1 MSTARVLVVGG
12 GVGGLAAALGL
23 ARQGHDVT
31 VLERD
36 PLPDV
41 RDVEAAFEAER
52 RGAPQVHQT
61 HGFLARLVVELRE
74 RFPDVLD
81 DLLAAGC
88 VTMPTTASL
97 GEPRPGDEDLRV
109 LVVRRTTLE
118 WVLRR
123 AVADQPGV
131 TMHTG
136 VGVRG
141 LLGEPATE
149 DRPARVTGVVDED
162 GTTWEA
168 DVVVAA
174 TGRRGPVVRWLDE
187 LGAEVPETVHE
198 SGLMYLSRWYRFVDG
213 GEIELDPKLGGDLG
227 FVKYLAVPGDGD
239 TLSITLAVRT
249 DDTELRSALSDPGR
263 FEHACRIL
271 PGPDRFVGRYDLE
284 PIGGV
289 RPMTGLLNRIR
300 RFLDED
306 GAPVALGFHAV
317 GDTHTCTNPL
327 YGRGC
332 SLALVQAIH
341 LVDALAEHPDDAH
354 ARAVAY
360 EQAAAAQIEPWF
372 DVSVQMD
379 RLGADPAGLAI
390 GGPSDGGDDGGG
402 GAKAMG
408 ALFAAAATD
417 PIIGR
422 GMSRFW
428 NLLATPAELMGDME
442 LMARMAEVMSD
453 PDAHPLP
460 PNEGPTRSELLDALA
475 EPLEDATVPASTT
488 PAAVDRGAS

>member
-1 MSTARVLVVGG
+1 MARGRVIIVGA
-12 GVGGLAAALGL
+12 GVGGLTAALGF
-23 ARQGHDVT
+23 ARAAYEVT

-36 PLPDV
+36 PLPEVTDA
-41 RDVEAAFEAER
+41 ETAFGADR

-81 DLLAAGC
+81 ALLAAGC

-118 WVLRR
+118 WVLRT
-123 AVADQPGV
+123 AVLDEPGV
-131 TMHTG
+131 TVRTG
-136 VGVRG
+136 IAVRS
-141 LLGEPATE
+141 LLG
-149 DRPARVTGVVDED
+149 RPAADGAPAVVTGVVDEG
-162 GTTWEA
+162 GTEWEA
-168 DVVVAA
+168 GMVVAA
-174 TGRRGPVVRWLDE
+174 TGRRGPVPALLGE
-187 LGAEVPETVHE
+187 LGVDLSETIHE
-198 SGLMYLSRWYRFVDG
+198 SGLMYLTRWYRFVDG
-213 GEIELDPKLGGDLG
+213 FDSELDPKLGGDLG

-249 DDTELRSALSDPGR
+249 DDAELRSALSDPDR

-271 PGPDRFVGRYDLE
+271 PGPDRFVGRFPLE

-300 RFLDED
+300 RFVD
-306 GAPVALGFHAV
+306 GDGRPTVLGFHAI

-332 SLALVQAIH
+332 SLAVVQAIR
-341 LVDALAEHPDDAH
+341 LVDAALEHQGDA
-354 ARAVAY
+354 AGRAVAY
-360 EQAAAAQIEPWF
+360 EAASAREVEPWF
-372 DVSVQMD
+372 EVSVQMD
-379 RLGADPAGLAI
+379 RMGADPAGLGLGDGDGD
-390 GGPSDGGDDGGG
+390 GGPG
-402 GAKAMG
+402 KAMG
-408 ALFAAAATD
+408 AVMAAAMTD
-417 PIIGR
+417 PVIGR

-428 NLLATPAELMGDME
+428 NLLATPLDLMADTE
-442 LMARMAEVMSD
+442 LMARMAEVMAD

-460 PNEGPTRSELLDALA
+460 PVEGPSRDELLAALA
-475 EPLEDATVPASTT
+475 GSPQDTTT
-488 PAAVDRGAS
+488 PSLTPTGAA